1 MKKNNCYT
9 FIGTSGSGN
18 TTLVYEMGREL
29 SARGKKVLL
38 IDACSS
44 GNLTDLFFDELVEKS
59 ENILENERC
68 CVNGLPEILEIMR
81 TKNLKSKDILDKIQ
95 EQIFEHDVMDII
107 PSNIMLVES
116 IYNLSLLRNKEFY
129 LGTLINILNQ
139 KIDYDYILIDSSS
152 LSECYD
158 MAYQSIVASF
168 FGGVFIT
175 VKSNSLTH
183 ANGLIYTYHA
193 LRKVEQYFIN
203 KLPQHFLDFD
213 SWFMGVIQSKDSLKT
228 KDFLDEKFSDLKLL
242 SVPVKNIYSQNN
254 IPVLIDLLEKKSET
268 IKKRWEKVEEIKR
281 NAEPNKFLRDE
292 IQNLNKI
299 VQEKNQEINCLTQ
312 KIEEIHKKI
321 KNAFTELEA
330 LKDKNSAIARMHAR
344 KVLNKLYKGEGSK
357 CKIVDFL
364 TNKFGFNPEYFYIED
379 EKTFED
385 MINPRLRC
393 DLYFKVDDE
402 RYIIEIDG
410 EQHFETTQYFNMSEK
425 DFEILKEHDR
435 IKNDYA
441 KSHKIHML
449 RITDW
454 EMRNKYQWQKDVENF
469 LKNSIPGEVFY
480 SKGYPKEFV
489 FQ

>member
-18 TTLVYEMGREL
+18 TTLVYKMGKEL
-29 SARGKKVLL
+29 SQRGKKVLL
-38 IDACSS
+38 IDATSS
-44 GNLTDLFFDELVEKS
+44 GNLTSLCFDEFIEEDFDDFHNRNDGSFGLYAL
-59 ENILENERC
+59 LEEMIDK
-68 CVNGLPEILEIMR
+68 NGIISS
-81 TKNLKSKDILDKIQ
+81 NKIQ
-95 EQIFEHDVMDII
+95 EHIYKHESMDII
-107 PSNIMLVES
+107 PSDIMLMDTICSFHYIRNEELYLCAL
-116 IYNLSLLRNKEFY
+116 IKRINDNLN
-129 LGTLINILNQ
+129 
-139 KIDYDYILIDSSS
+139 YDYILIDSAS
-152 LSECYD
+152 LTECYN
-158 MAYQSIVASF
+158 MAYKSIIASF
-168 FGGVFIT
+168 FGGIFIT
-175 VKSNSLTH
+175 AKSNALTH
-183 ANGLIYTYHA
+183 VRALQNTYDA
-193 LRKVEQYFIN
+193 LKKAEQILN
-203 KLPQHFLDFD
+203 KTFPQDTLDFD
-213 SWFMGVIQSKDSLKT
+213 SWFMGIIQSEENLRT
-228 KDFLDEKFSDLKLL
+228 KDFLNKKFNDIKFL
-242 SVPVKNIYSQNN
+242 SVPIKNVYSQNN
-254 IPVLIDLLEKKSET
+254 IPVLVDLLETKRNT
-268 IKKRWEKVEEIKR
+268 IEKRWNKLEEIKR

-292 IQNLNKI
+292 IQNLNQI
-299 VQEKNQEINCLTQ
+299 VQEKNREINCLTQ

-330 LKDKNSAIARMHAR
+330 LKDKKSAIARMHAR